1 MRDLLSIG
9 TSRGCEMIG
18 TGIGLGLS
26 GYMLNSPW
34 NPTKLDGLK
43 FWIDASDSSTL
54 YTDSTLTT
62 LAVADGDPVGGW
74 KDKSTLGLN
83 LTQSDSLYKPAL
95 RFSRQNGRP
104 GVNFDEKVMK
114 TAVTTAISF
123 PTIFLVAKNTTYTNA
138 VPYLFD
144 NPTTNNLLLYTAQ
157 SDSKLYFDAGTT
169 LASSNA
175 TTLGTAFQTTV
186 KLSNPRTSSELRIN
200 AVSTTGSVGNVNW
213 AGFTLGSPG
222 HNNASPYKLDGDIYE
237 ILVYNSPLSSPNILL
252 VEAYLKT
259 KWGTP

>member
-26 GYMLNSPW
+26 GFMLNSPW

-43 FWIDASDSSTL
+43 FWVDASDSSTL
-54 YTDSTLTT
+54 FTDSTLTT
-62 LAVADGDPVGGW
+62 LAVADGDPIGGW
-74 KDKSTLGLN
+74 KDKSGLGLN
-83 LTQSDSLYKPAL
+83 LTQSDSLYKPSL
-95 RFSRQNGRP
+95 KFSRQNGRN
-104 GVNFDEKVMK
+104 GINFSEKAMK
-114 TAVTTAISF
+114 TAIATAITS
-123 PTIFLVAKNTTYTNA
+123 PTIFVVAKNTTYTNV
-138 VPYLFD
+138 VPYIFD
-144 NPTTNNLLLYTAQ
+144 NPTTNNLSLYTAQ

-169 LASSNA
+169 LGSSNA
-175 TTLGTAFQTTV
+175 TTLGTAFQTTL
-186 KLSNPRTSSELRIN
+186 KLNNPRTSSELRIN
-200 AVSTTGSVGNVNW
+200 AISTIGSVGNNNW

-222 HNNASPYKLDGDIYE
+222 HNNASIYKLNGDIYE
-237 ILVYNSPLSSPNILL
+237 VLVYNSPLSSSNVLL